1 MVRLE
6 ELVVIA
12 AQQPSDPLGKLEV
25 VMTESSKIP
34 QARQFSTPDGEL
46 PALARSRPPVPGG
59 GALARGSSFLA
70 IFGAGSDEDVA
81 VGADD
86 FCGGALGEV
95 VVNVAGGALKGKAL
109 GIGWSAASAG
119 SAGGSGLGDPIALFG
134 VGGGLGFGD
143 AMGDVPVAVETF
155 GSRGAGLG

>member
-1 MVRLE
+1 M
-6 ELVVIA
+6 
-12 AQQPSDPLGKLEV
+12 
-25 VMTESSKIP
+25 
-34 QARQFSTPDGEL
+34 
-46 PALARSRPPVPGG
+46 
-59 GALARGSSFLA
+59 A

-81 VGADD
+81 AGADD

-95 VVNVAGGALKGKAL
+95 VVNVVGGALKGKAL

-119 SAGGSGLGDPIALFG
+119 SAGGSGLGDPVALFG

-155 GSRGAGLG
+155 GIFGTGFG